1 MRGVSETL
9 TRVWFAFVHPEIPV
23 TSRAEP
29 FVSRAAT
36 PHERCATTMLADL
49 MFVRI
54 AHIPPEM
61 QVYSAVEPMVSRPDF
76 SRTPM
81 RASLHALLLLALGLS
96 AVAPNVLPAAAAPG
110 FPAAPAFARDANVT
124 GVVRDTAGAPL
135 SNVQVVVSGLNR
147 SALTDERGEFTFKGL
162 PTGTYHLDLIRIGYA
177 SAHQVIT
184 VPASGPDVR
193 VTITMRVTTVRL
205 SSVSVTATPTGT
217 DPLDVTQA
225 TVQLSGKEL
234 QRALSTSLGTTLAKE
249 PGMATRFNGPMAATP
264 VIRGLTGERV
274 LVLQDGDRAGDLSS
288 AAADHMNAVDPSSA
302 ERIEV
307 IRGPASLLYG
317 NNALGGVVNV
327 ISSDIPTSIP
337 SRLTGFALGQG
348 ESATPGGVVNA
359 GVTVPVNERFA
370 LTARGGARDFR
381 DMRVGGGATQPNT
394 NGNTQTGTFGAGY
407 VGPHASIGV
416 VYRQLDFDY
425 GLPHAADEEAV
436 RIDGVRKSAALQAT
450 LHTGLSAIPSV
461 RVDQT
466 VQWYNHGEIEEDG
479 AVGTRFRLTTQTTN
493 ITARTA
499 LGRSSGAIGVQ
510 GLFRQYAPTG
520 EEAFTPAADNDNVA
534 AFVYQEVQLT
544 TGARSP
550 RLQMGARF
558 DRFRITTRPGEEA
571 DRFGEPV
578 SRTFNN
584 LAASLGVSVPVAD
597 GVSLTANA
605 SRGFRAPAVEELYAN
620 GFHAAVGTFDIG
632 NPDLEAEKA
641 TGLETAVRV
650 QNARSFGSLG
660 VYLNRIDRY
669 ITPVQIGTITGDGI
683 GGNSPVFTPQVSF
696 VGRNAQLAGIEG
708 QFETKLVRRLVGGAM
723 GDYTRA
729 SIRGSRDVLP
739 YIPAGRL
746 GASLRYDDGK
756 LSVGGDVRR
765 VFAQNRVTN
774 DALDV
779 PTSAYTIV
787 DVSASYLLTVKGRS
801 VHSITFRIDNALDEA
816 YRDATSRIKRFALNP
831 GRNIALVYKVLY

>member
-1 MRGVSETL
+1 M
-9 TRVWFAFVHPEIPV
+9 A
-23 TSRAEP
+23 SR
-29 FVSRAAT
+29 
-36 PHERCATTMLADL
+36 LA
-49 MFVRI
+49 
-54 AHIPPEM
+54 
-61 QVYSAVEPMVSRPDF
+61 YSS
-76 SRTPM
+76 TNM
-81 RASLHALLLLALGLS
+81 RASLKAALLLALGLS
-96 AVAPNVLPAAAAPG
+96 VAALLAPPAAASARPIAT
-110 FPAAPAFARDANVT
+110 PARARDANIV

-147 SALTDERGEFTFKGL
+147 SALTDERGEFAFVGL

-177 SAHQVIT
+177 SAHQVVT
-184 VPASGPDVR
+184 VPAAGPDVR
-193 VTITMRVTTVRL
+193 VSITMRVATVRL

-348 ESATPGGVVNA
+348 ESATPGGVLNT
-359 GVTVPVNERFA
+359 GVTVPLGNRFA
-370 LTARGGARDFR
+370 VTARGSVRTFTDL
-381 DMRVGGGATQPNT
+381 RVGGGATQPNT
-394 NGNTQTGTFGAGY
+394 DGSTQNATFGAGY

-416 VYRQLDFDY
+416 VYRQMGFNY
-425 GLPHAADEEAV
+425 GLPHPADEEAV
-436 RIDGVRKSAALQAT
+436 RIDGVRQSTALQAT
-450 LHTGLSAIPSV
+450 LHTGLAAMPSV

-466 VQWYNHGEIEEDG
+466 LQWYRHGEIEEDG
-479 AVGTRFRLTTQTTN
+479 AVGTRFRLATQTTN

-499 LGRSSGAIGVQ
+499 LGRSTGAIGVQ
-510 GLFRQYAPTG
+510 GLFRQYAPAG
-520 EEAFTPAADNDNVA
+520 EEAFTPAADNDNIA
-534 AFVYQEVQLT
+534 AFVYQELPLT
-544 TGARSP
+544 MSERSP
-550 RLQMGARF
+550 RLQLGARF
-558 DRFRITTRPGEEA
+558 DRFRIDTKPGDEA
-571 DRFGEPV
+571 NRFGEPV
-578 SRTFNN
+578 SRAFNS
-584 LAASLGVSVPVAD
+584 LAASLGVSMPVAD

-620 GFHAAVGTFDIG
+620 GFHAALGSFDVG
-632 NPDLEAEKA
+632 NPDLEAELA
-641 TGLETAVRV
+641 TGLETGVRV
-650 QNARSFGSLG
+650 QNARAFGSVG
-660 VYLNRIDRY
+660 VYLNQIDGY
-669 ITPVQIGTITGDGI
+669 ITPVATGTIVDSGQPNATLV
-683 GGNSPVFTPQVSF
+683 PRVTFA
-696 VGRNAQLAGIEG
+696 GRNARLAGIEG
-708 QFETKLVRRLVGGAM
+708 QFETKLVRRLVGGVM
-723 GDYTRA
+723 GDYTHA

-746 GASLRYDDGK
+746 GASVRYDDGRM
-756 LSVGGDVRR
+756 SVGGDVRR
-765 VFAQNRVTN
+765 VFAQHRVTN

-779 PTSAYTIV
+779 PTNAYTIV
-787 DVSASYLLTVKGRS
+787 DLSASYLLTVKGRS
-801 VHSITFRIDNALDEA
+801 VHAITVRIDNALDEA

-831 GRNIALVYKVLY
+831 GRNVALVYKVLY

>member
-1 MRGVSETL
+1 
-9 TRVWFAFVHPEIPV
+9 
-23 TSRAEP
+23 
-29 FVSRAAT
+29 
-36 PHERCATTMLADL
+36 
-49 MFVRI
+49 
-54 AHIPPEM
+54 
-61 QVYSAVEPMVSRPDF
+61 
-76 SRTPM
+76 M
-81 RASLHALLLLALGLS
+81 RASHPATLLLRLALSTVASITIPS
-96 AVAPNVLPAAAAPG
+96 AASASSAGVRAMRLEATVI
-110 FPAAPAFARDANVT
+110 
-124 GVVRDTAGAPL
+124 GVVRDTAGTPL

-147 SALTDERGEFTFKGL
+147 SALTDERGEFVFKGL
-162 PTGTYHLDLIRIGYA
+162 PAGTYHLDLIRIGYA

-184 VPASGPDVR
+184 VPASGPDLR
-193 VTITMRVTTVRL
+193 VSITMRVATVRL

-234 QRALSTSLGTTLAKE
+234 QRALSTSLGTTLSKE

-274 LVLQDGDRAGDLSS
+274 LVLQDGDRTGDLSS
-288 AAADHMNAVDPSSA
+288 AAADHMNAVDPSTA

-337 SRLTGFALGQG
+337 SRPSGYVLGQG

-359 GVTVPVNERFA
+359 GVTVPMNARFA
-370 LTARGGARDFR
+370 FTLRGGARDFA
-381 DMRVGGGATQPNT
+381 DMRVGGGTAQPNT
-394 NGNTQTGTFGAGY
+394 SGNTRNGTVGAGY

-416 VYRQLDFDY
+416 VFRQMNFAY
-425 GLPHAADEEAV
+425 GLPHAADEDAV
-436 RIDGVRKSAALQAT
+436 RIDGVRRSTALQAT
-450 LHTGLSAIPSV
+450 FHTGLPVMPSV

-466 VQWYNHGEIEEDG
+466 VQWYNHGEIEADG
-479 AVGTRFRLTTQTTN
+479 AIGTRFRLNTQTTN

-499 LGRSSGAIGVQ
+499 LGRATGAIGMQ

-534 AFVYQEVQLT
+534 AFVYQELPFST
-544 TGARSP
+544 AERSP

-558 DRFRITTRPGEEA
+558 DRFRIRTKPGDEA
-571 DRFGEPV
+571 NRFGEAV

-620 GFHAAVGTFDIG
+620 GFHAAVGTFDVG
-632 NPDLEAEKA
+632 NPDLQPEKA
-641 TGLETAVRV
+641 TGLETGIRV
-650 QNARSFGSLG
+650 QNPRSFGSLG
-660 VYLNRIDRY
+660 VYLNRIDDY
-669 ITPVQIGTITGDGI
+669 ITPVATGTIISDGLPA
-683 GGNSPVFTPQVSF
+683 GALTTQVSF
-696 VGRNAQLAGIEG
+696 VGVDAQLAGIEG
-708 QFETKLVRRLVGGAM
+708 QFETKLVKKLVGGVM

-729 SIRGSRDVLP
+729 SVRGSRDVLP

-746 GASLRYDDGK
+746 GTSLRYDDGK

-765 VFAQNRVTN
+765 VFAQNRVTD

-779 PTSAYTIV
+779 PTAAYTLV
-787 DVSASYLLTVKGRS
+787 DFSASYLLTVKGRS

-831 GRNIALVYKVLY
+831 GRNVALVYKVLY